1 MGIERSMRSVPP
13 KDAGV
18 AIPSRRAAH
27 PLLAASL
34 ILTLAA
40 CSPERA
46 PTARKADPAVGGPAL
61 DGTLRDEREEAHDLH
76 EERNA
81 LGRIVT
87 VPGDLLFAGGSATLT
102 PEAGESLLTVANM
115 IRAAGP
121 GAVQVVGHG
130 DTTADEG
137 ANQRLT
143 AQRAQAVADW
153 LGRQVGLERRRF
165 VVLGRGAA
173 DPVAEDT
180 RLNGLDDAE
189 GRARN
194 RRIEIAIPE

>member
-1 MGIERSMRSVPP
+1 
-13 KDAGV
+13 
-18 AIPSRRAAH
+18 
-27 PLLAASL
+27 
-34 ILTLAA
+34 
-40 CSPERA
+40 
-46 PTARKADPAVGGPAL
+46 
-61 DGTLRDEREEAHDLH
+61 
-76 EERNA
+76 
-81 LGRIVT
+81 
-87 VPGDLLFAGGSATLT
+87 
-102 PEAGESLLTVANM
+102 
-115 IRAAGP
+115 
-121 GAVQVVGHG
+121 VVGHG

-189 GRARN
+189 GHARN